1 MNDKP
6 NNDPDPVYDMVI
18 DIQSI
23 SKLKEG
29 WEIKYYGSEENQTR
43 VKNIS
48 KQKYLRISVIGNAN
62 RGKTFIFQKISNFKF

>member
-1 MNDKP
+1 MNEES

-29 WEIKYYGSEENQTR
+29 WEIKYYGSKE
-43 VKNIS
+43 I
-48 KQKYLRISVIGNAN
+48 KQK
-62 RGKTFIFQKISNFKF
+62 